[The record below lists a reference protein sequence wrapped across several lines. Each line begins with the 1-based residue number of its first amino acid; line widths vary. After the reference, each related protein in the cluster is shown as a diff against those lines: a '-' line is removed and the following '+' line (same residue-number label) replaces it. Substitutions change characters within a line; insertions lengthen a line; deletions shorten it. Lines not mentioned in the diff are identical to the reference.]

1 MYTEPKLYA
10 ILSEPARDVVRTE
23 RHGRDRAHSST
34 LIGLT
39 AVSIHAGEISSR
51 IGWGINGFDIG
62 ISSDVAPHIDCF
74 TVEDDVTEAVE
85 GHYSLRNRS
94 GQLLAEARV
103 AKTIGGT
110 KFDVY
115 VRGKERVDVVK
126 LFEQI
131 RAGETAPESAGGR
144 RGLIREL
151 REEIRL
157 RKEGSTFLGEENE
170 RLIRELG
177 IQLDNGLRLTGEVSA
192 LKTTSS
198 KLEDEAAKPKLSAW
212 KFFWRSFFGTNDP
225 QVA

>member
-144 RGLIREL
+144 RGLIRQL
-151 REEIRL
+151 RSVVDSQTTDLEHLQQRFQTVFDDGVKNIAL
-157 RKEGSTFLGEENE
+157 LGEVTKE
-170 RLIRELG
+170 RDRLKKEVAEL
-177 IQLDNGLRLTGEVSA
+177 
-192 LKTTSS
+192 K
-198 KLEDEAAKPKLSAW
+198 KPKLTAW
-212 KFFWRSFFGTNDP
+212 QFFWRSLVGIDDP
-225 QVA
+225 RVA